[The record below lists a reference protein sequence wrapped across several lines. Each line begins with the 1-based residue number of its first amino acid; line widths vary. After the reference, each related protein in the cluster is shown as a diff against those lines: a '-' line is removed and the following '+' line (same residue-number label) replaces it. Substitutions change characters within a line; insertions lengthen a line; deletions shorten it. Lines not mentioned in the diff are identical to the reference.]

1 SRGEWQEKRAI
12 KKPVPGHGLGD
23 ASPPARVMRR
33 MVNRRGLQYHRV
45 FVNAGNT
52 RHAGPL
58 ITSTFTPT
66 AHPIFTYID
75 ILTRTV
81 VAGATGNTCFVAM
94 MLGARVKTTF
104 RRVDHV
110 I

>member
-1 SRGEWQEKRAI
+1 KRAI
-12 KKPVPGHGLGD
+12 DKPVPDDEPGD
-23 ASPPARVMRR
+23 PSPSARVKRR
-33 MVNRRGLQYHRV
+33 MVNRSGLQYHRV
-45 FVNAGNT
+45 FVNAVNT

-58 ITSTFTPT
+58 ITSTFTPP

-81 VAGATGNTCFVAM
+81 AAGAPGNTSFVAM